1 MVGVHEKYNSVYFS
15 YLVVFSDALSSDLI
29 EFIVDSGSEVSVT
42 VKEELITELKLE
54 YVKNVESRGVHASA
68 DKPTYKGVL
77 KLGNEELEVE
87 VRQKN
92 ILSFAF
98 VSRK

>member
-1 MVGVHEKYNSVYFS
+1 MAWVHEKDNSVYFS
-15 YLVVFSDALSSDLI
+15 YVVVFSDALSSDLI

-42 VKEELITELKLE
+42 VKGELITELKLE

-87 VRQKN
+87 VRRKN
-92 ILSFAF
+92 FLSFAF